1 MIKKKA
7 YFFAE
12 PIEYTIDYQGRY
24 NIPAV
29 HRKTLKIIDASYTKH
44 GFYISA
50 SDNNFV
56 RAFPQSY
63 REREIERHLDM
74 PSENKDRLAFFSSK
88 LSYLD
93 AQGRITLPKKFEG
106 LEKAVCVAN
115 GDFLDIWKPGA
126 FKKYMESA

>member
-74 PSENKDRLAFFSSK
+74 PSENKDRLASVESHWMVEEVDAGDVIHSEYFETPEITSYAEFYNIALPYYFSCIHK
-88 LSYLD
+88 
-93 AQGRITLPKKFEG
+93 TL
-106 LEKAVCVAN
+106 
-115 GDFLDIWKPGA
+115 
-126 FKKYMESA
+126 